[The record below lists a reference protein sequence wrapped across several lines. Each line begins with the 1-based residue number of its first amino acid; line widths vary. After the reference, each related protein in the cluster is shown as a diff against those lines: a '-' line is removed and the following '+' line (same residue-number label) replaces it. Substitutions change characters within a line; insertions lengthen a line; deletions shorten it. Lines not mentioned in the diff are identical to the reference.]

1 MSHLLGSVARQG
13 MLTINF
19 NIYSVKIIDIDIL
32 LKMETDASLK
42 HL

>member
-1 MSHLLGSVARQG
+1 